1 VNSVGSGAKLPE
13 SDRED
18 MEIFLQK
25 IQQILPILGIEAF
38 VDGSASAQDE
48 ICEREM
54 LYCNIK
60 GLKASG
66 FLNPNGMIVVKG
78 ATIHGGSAN
87 GLTAWVNN
95 DGVSLKAIQAT

>member
-25 IQQILPILGIEAF
+25 IQQMLPILGIEAF

-78 ATIHGGSAN
+78 GRR
-87 GLTAWVNN
+87 VF
-95 DGVSLKAIQAT
+95 